1 MNEKDMFYICQ
12 NDDGTWSKYD
22 DTYDISIHCKDQEER
37 GRIMKVLDAAAK
49 QMEKEDANGT
59 KGRQVIATWYTPEE
73 KLPDDDGLY
82 VVTFSGTTKD
92 IAYSYSHA
100 LGVAMCCYEYEDEDS
115 AWWIQ
120 GLSIEDSFKMH
131 VEAWCDLD
139 VYI

>member
-22 DTYDISIHCKDQEER
+22 DTYDIRIHCKDQEER
-37 GRIMKVLDAAAK
+37 DRMMKVLNATAK
-49 QMEKEDANGT
+49 QMKKEDMDGAE
-59 KGRQVIATWYTPEE
+59 GRQVIAIWYTPEE

-82 VVTFSGTTKD
+82 VITFSGKTKD
-92 IAYSYSHA
+92 TSYSHV
-100 LGVAMCCYEYEDEDS
+100 LGMARCSHEYEDEDP
-115 AWWIQ
+115 AWGIQ

>member
-1 MNEKDMFYICQ
+1 MAVSKSTGIRK
-12 NDDGTWSKYD
+12 TWMMTDS
-22 DTYDISIHCKDQEER
+22 E
-37 GRIMKVLDAAAK
+37 
-49 QMEKEDANGT
+49 
-59 KGRQVIATWYTPEE
+59 
-73 KLPDDDGLY
+73 
-82 VVTFSGTTKD
+82 KD